1 MMRYQ
6 LRTVLHFGFLFLA
19 LFALPALACSFN
31 GDEEEVIETQEV
43 FAKPVSKQVI
53 VDFDG
58 APVRNGP
65 GVDYD
70 QIGNISEGKQL
81 DVIAVSS
88 DGNWYQVT
96 PPETVKNM
104 NPDWEVW
111 ISVLF
116 TAELAPP
123 GFPLPGTPPSP

>member
-1 MMRYQ
+1 MRYQ
-6 LRTVLHFGFLFLA
+6 LRTVLRFGFLFLT
-19 LFALPALACSFN
+19 LFALPTLACSFN
-31 GDEEEVIETQEV
+31 VEEDEVIETPEV
-43 FAKPVSKQVI
+43 FAKPVSRSVI

-81 DVIAVSS
+81 EVIAVSS

-96 PPETVKNM
+96 PPETIKNM

-111 ISVLF
+111 ISVLY
-116 TAELAPP
+116 TAELVPP
-123 GFPLPGTPPSP
+123 GFPMAGTQTAP